1 MSSARM
7 VFGRRTLVM
16 GAINVTPDSFYD
28 GGRFAD
34 PERAI
39 ARARTMIA
47 EGADIIDVG
56 GESTRPGADPVSA
69 DEELRRVLPVVEA
82 LARDGAEVSIDTYK
96 PEVARAALEAGAR
109 TINDVTGLRDPAMIE
124 AAKAHKAAVVVM
136 HMRGTPK
143 TMQEQTEYEDVVLE
157 VKAYLREKA
166 GEARAAG
173 IEEVIVDPGLGF
185 AKTVAHNFQILRRL
199 GEVCAL
205 GYRVLVGPS
214 RKSFLGAACAGAPP
228 EERLEAGLAAVT
240 IAAMNGASIVR
251 VHDVKECR
259 RALDLVEAVRRA

>member
-1 MSSARM
+1 MSSARV

-185 AKTVAHNFQILRRL
+185 AKTAAHNFQILRRL

>member
-185 AKTVAHNFQILRRL
+185 AKTAAHNFQILRRL